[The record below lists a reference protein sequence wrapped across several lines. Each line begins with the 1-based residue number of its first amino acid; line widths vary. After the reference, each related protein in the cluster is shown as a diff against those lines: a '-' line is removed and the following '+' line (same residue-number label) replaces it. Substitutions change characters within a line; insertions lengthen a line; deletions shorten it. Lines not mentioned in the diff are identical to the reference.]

1 MLDFVGFRPNLN
13 IGLLKTVPV
22 FALYPLA
29 VLVPEAKQY
38 YPKHERV
45 KREHL

>member
-29 VLVPEAKQY
+29 VWVPYAKQY

-45 KREHL
+45 KRGHL